1 MSYIFISLAIGLI
14 IVFFYYSIHV
24 INRDTCEVETE
35 ETEKVSNEFVN
46 NINNLNTD
54 LIRKYITD
62 MKVET
67 RIKELEDNVELLK
80 LEYNKKSSEV
90 SDDESEVIVVK
101 NNKIKKSKTINNVEP
116 VVVENAKDDSEN
128 EL

>member
-1 MSYIFISLAIGLI
+1 MSYIFILLAIVLI

-35 ETEKVSNEFVN
+35 ETENISNAFVD
-46 NINNLNTD
+46 NINNLNTE

-67 RIKELEDNVELLK
+67 RIKELEDNIALLK
-80 LEYNKKSSEV
+80 LEYNKKSSEAV
-90 SDDESEVIVVK
+90 DDESEVIVVK
-101 NNKIKKSKTINNVEP
+101 NNKTKKSKTINDIEP
-116 VVVENAKDDSEN
+116 VIVENTKDDSEN
-128 EL
+128 